1 MIEIPY
7 LPSLGMAAL
16 YAVTFLLALA
26 SGLVPFVINTELY
39 LLGVA
44 TLTSAS
50 PVLMVALAT
59 TGQMLGKWV
68 VYGVG
73 RGSLNIKWVRR
84 VGASKAVR
92 TFAGRPAT
100 TTSILAFIPSRHPAL
115 LRSQLPFRRG
125 SDAGAPLPHGRHDW
139 PCRPV
144 LRGLHDAGAVPLTHA
159 RSHGRP
165 GAGLGSV
172 RLHRRRAGSDLECR
186 DLAGLH
192 RVHAAGPS
200 RRAG

>member
-1 MIEIPY
+1 VIEIPD

-73 RGSLNIKWVRR
+73 RGSLNIEWVRR

-100 TTSILAFIPSRHPAL
+100 TTSILAFSAVTGIP
-115 LRSQLPFRRG
+115 PFYG
-125 SDAGAPLPHGRHDW
+125 VSFLAGVVRMPAPLFLMIGTVGRVV
-139 PCRPV
+139 RFS
-144 LRGLHDAGAVPLTHA
+144 AVFMTPELF
-159 RSHGRP
+159 R
-165 GAGLGSV
+165 
-172 RLHRRRAGSDLECR
+172 
-186 DLAGLH
+186 
-192 RVHAAGPS
+192 
-200 RRAG
+200 